1 MRMKWIMPAVVA
13 GCVAVGAVSGCQ
25 EQGKKQTIKEK
36 AEAQWNQARGTVLVS
51 LAQDQYK
58 AGNFDKARQTIDDA
72 AKLMPKAPAVLVLSA
87 KIAIEQG
94 QLERADRELATAR
107 TAAPN
112 DAEAFYLSGVV
123 CQRWQKQQEAFAY
136 YQQASE
142 KAPSELAY
150 LMAVSETLVSM
161 DRSDEA
167 LALLQG
173 KIIFFE
179 NSSGIRD
186 AAARL
191 LMTKKQY
198 KQAADLF
205 RQATILTPDEQ
216 SYREGLGLALYYSK
230 QYKDAV
236 DVLTALVKLDAY
248 AERADL
254 RFALG
259 ESQLQVGKSREARE
273 NLEVAGRLQPG
284 NAGVWLALA
293 RAAMESN
300 DLKRAEAS
308 IRKGIALAPNSAEAN
323 LLLGYL
329 RLRQERLHDALSA
342 FTKSST
348 LDRSDNVSICM
359 IGYVF
364 ERLGRKDA
372 AAKCYAKALKMKPSD
387 QMASQLMAGLNL
399 ND

>member
-13 GCVAVGAVSGCQ
+13 GCVAFGTVTGCQ
-25 EQGKKQTIKEK
+25 EQEKKQTIKQK
-36 AEAQWNQARGTVLVS
+36 AEAQWNAARGTVLVS

-58 AGNFDKARQTIDDA
+58 GGNFDKARQTIDDA
-72 AKLMPKAPAVLVLSA
+72 AKLMPNAPSVLVLSA

-94 QLERADRELATAR
+94 QLERADRELALAR
-107 TAAPN
+107 TSSPN

-123 CQRWQKQQEAFAY
+123 SQRWQKPQDAFAY
-136 YQQASE
+136 YHQAVE
-142 KAPSELAY
+142 KAPTEVAY
-150 LMAVSETLVSM
+150 LMAESEMLVSM
-161 DRSDEA
+161 DHSDEA

-173 KIIFFE
+173 KIVYFE

-186 AAARL
+186 AVARL

-198 KQAADLF
+198 KQAAELF
-205 RQATILTPDEQ
+205 RQATILTPEEQ
-216 SYREGLGLALYYSK
+216 SYKEGLGLALHYSK
-230 QYKDAV
+230 QYKDAA
-236 DVLTALVKLDAY
+236 DVLSALVKQDAY
-248 AERADL
+248 SERADL
-254 RFALG
+254 RIALG
-259 ESQLQVGKSREARE
+259 ESLLQIGKAREARE
-273 NLEVAGRLQPG
+273 DLEVAARLQPG

-293 RAAMESN
+293 RAALDCN

-308 IRKGIALAPNSAEAN
+308 IKKAIAITPNSGEAY

-329 RLRQERLHDALSA
+329 RLRQEKLHDALGA

-348 LDRSDNVSICM
+348 LDRSDNVSVCM

-387 QMASQLMAGLNL
+387 PMAQQLMAGLNL